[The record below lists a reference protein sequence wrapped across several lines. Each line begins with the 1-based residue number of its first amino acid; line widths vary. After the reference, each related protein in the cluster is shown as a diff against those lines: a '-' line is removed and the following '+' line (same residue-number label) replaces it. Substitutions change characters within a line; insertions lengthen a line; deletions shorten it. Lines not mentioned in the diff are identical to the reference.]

1 MQLSLK
7 AFRPLKEGRKGD
19 KEGGSRN
26 ILVDCWV
33 LFLSSKLLVGREGVG
48 GPTSICR
55 SRAGWFGDRGLVEG
69 GGDDVTIFRSNKSPE
84 QGPNLSRS

>member
-48 GPTSICR
+48 VRPRFVGR
-55 SRAGWFGDRGLVEG
+55 GRGGLGMGGWLK